1 MLDFLRSRQWII
13 ARRLFLVA
21 LVVIIAIRQYGGSVV
36 TYLRRPDPTRDIE
49 ITHAEFR
56 PNLTGSKPSWI
67 IFFHNAS
74 KKFTY
79 DQIQLE
85 ATYMDDAGN
94 VLEKDK
100 LIVRQKLLPGDDK
113 QLASFDF
120 KARGSARTG
129 TLRVLGAQD
138 IK

>member
-1 MLDFLRSRQWII
+1 MLDFLRSRQWIV

-21 LVVIIAIRQYGGSVV
+21 LVVIIAIRQYGGSLA

-56 PNLTGSKPSWI
+56 PDLTGSKPSWI

-74 KKFTY
+74 NKFTY

-85 ATYMDDAGN
+85 ATYMDDSGN

-100 LIVRQKLLPGDDK
+100 LVVKQKIPPGDDK
-113 QLASFDF
+113 LIASVDF
-120 KARGSARTG
+120 KNRGDARTG

-138 IK
+138 VQ